1 LIVCMDGLKGFPD
14 AMESIYSEAE
24 VQPCIVH
31 QIRHSLKSV
40 SYKDKKA
47 FMGDLK
53 KVNRAG
59 TKESRELALE
69 ALEDK
74 WGGKF
79 FLNWRSFLKEDLIK
93 ELKIGQGDNEKKIS
107 TSDTKFWTDPFEEL
121 RISKAIGLASVSAQ
135 AGLPFNCLNLVVYAL
150 KRTG

>member
-93 ELKIGQGDNEKKIS
+93 ELKIGQGIGGILGHRGLL
-107 TSDTKFWTDPFEEL
+107 WRRGVRTD
-121 RISKAIGLASVSAQ
+121 
-135 AGLPFNCLNLVVYAL
+135 VVYLSIWLRKSLVRSCFGLEKNASGVFSSMM
-150 KRTG
+150 RP